1 MIRQITVKN
10 FVLIDE
16 VSLDLSLGMSVFTG
30 ETGAGKSLLIDAIGL
45 LCGDRASSQLIR
57 KNAQSAFV
65 EGVFEISPDSKAGQI
80 CKDFDIDS
88 SDLIIISREVF
99 SDGKST
105 TKINHRLTPLSVVR
119 ELTAAMIDIHS
130 QHDSQYLLNDKYHLS
145 LLDEFMGENEAFEK
159 VKEKFK
165 EWNALVLEVNE
176 KSSNEYN
183 LSDLDY
189 LNFQIQEIEQ
199 FNPSQEDFDALE
211 QKQRQLMAFEKIS
224 KLANAS
230 MNLLDESDGVKEKLF
245 ESFKSLSGCH
255 EDGTLVDMS
264 SQLESLYYQIED
276 IAEELNHHLSTLEF
290 SEDDLNII
298 QQRLFEYGKLKRKY
312 GNAIDLIVKK
322 KDEFKERVYTIE
334 NRQDVLEA
342 LIKKRDLAY
351 AAYQKVSAHLSN
363 LRKEHAKRLQSEILL
378 HLNDLQ
384 LENTRFVIE
393 MSESK
398 PSANGMDKVVFVIS
412 TNPGEP
418 LRPLSKVA
426 SGGELSRIMLGLKA
440 IFTRLQGI
448 STIIFDEIDTGVS
461 GLIATKIGQK
471 MHSLSKDA
479 QILTVT
485 HLAQVAACGDEH
497 YLVSKV
503 AKDDTTLTFIENLNE
518 SKRIEQ
524 LALISSGTT
533 SEKALTAARELYVR
547 NKSAN

>member
-65 EGVFEISPDSKAGQI
+65 EGVFEISPFSKAGQI

-88 SDLIIISREVF
+88 SDLIIISREIF

-105 TKINHRLTPLSVVR
+105 SKINHRLTPLSVVR

-145 LLDEFMGENEAFEK
+145 LLDEFIGENETFET
-159 VKEKFK
+159 VKEKYK

-183 LSDLDY
+183 VSDLDY
-189 LNFQIQEIEQ
+189 LNFQIQEIES
-199 FNPSQEDFDALE
+199 FNPSQDDFDALE

-342 LIKKRDLAY
+342 LIKERDSAY
-351 AAYQKVSAHLSN
+351 EAYQKASEKLSN
-363 LRKEHAKRLQSEILL
+363 LRKEHAKHLQSEILL

-393 MSESK
+393 ISESK

-440 IFTRLQGI
+440 IFTKLQGI

-503 AKDDTTLTFIENLNE
+503 AKDETTLTFIENLSE

-524 LALISSGTT
+524 LALIASGTT
-533 SEKALTAARELYVR
+533 SDKALTAARELYLR
-547 NKSAN
+547 NKSTN

>member
-65 EGVFEISPDSKAGQI
+65 EGVFEISPFSKAGQL

-88 SDLIIISREVF
+88 SDLIIISRELF

-105 TKINHRLTPLSVVR
+105 SKINHRLTPLSVVR
-119 ELTAAMIDIHS
+119 ELTAAIIDIHS

-145 LLDEFMGENEAFEK
+145 LLDEFIGENELFVT
-159 VKEKFK
+159 VKEKYK

-176 KSSNEYN
+176 KSSTEYN
-183 LSDLDY
+183 ISDLDY
-189 LNFQIQEIEQ
+189 LNFQIQEIEA
-199 FNPSQEDFDALE
+199 FNPSQDDFDALE

-230 MNLLDESDGVKEKLF
+230 MTLLDESDGVKEKLF

-342 LIKKRDLAY
+342 LIKKRDSAY
-351 AAYQKVSAHLSN
+351 VIYQKASTRLTD
-363 LRKEHAKRLQSEILL
+363 LRKERAKHLQSEILN

-384 LENTRFVIE
+384 LENTRFVIDV
-393 MSESK
+393 SENK

-440 IFTRLQGI
+440 IFTKLQGI

-503 AKDDTTLTFIENLNE
+503 VKEDTTLTFIENLSE

-533 SEKALTAARELYVR
+533 SDKALTAARELYLR
-547 NKSAN
+547 NKSTN